1 MTAGERLIVNS
12 PTKPEARKTPP
23 MMLAR
28 LVVNPRRLGC
38 ADSKSMTA
46 VPVNSPPS
54 ENPEAIRATRKIA
67 GTRWPAVLSARDLL
81 PSSPVP

>member
-12 PTKPEARKTPP
+12 PTKPETRKTPTPP

-28 LVVNPRRLGC
+28 LVVNPRRPGC
-38 ADSKSMTA
+38 VDSKSMTA
-46 VPVNSPPS
+46 APVNSPPS

-67 GTRWPAVLSARDLL
+67 
-81 PSSPVP
+81 